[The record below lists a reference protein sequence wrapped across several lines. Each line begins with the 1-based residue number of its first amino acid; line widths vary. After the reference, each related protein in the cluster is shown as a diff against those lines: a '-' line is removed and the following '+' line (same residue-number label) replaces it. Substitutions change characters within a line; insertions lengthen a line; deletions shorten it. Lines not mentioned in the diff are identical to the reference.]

1 MAIPRRLNPEIL
13 TRGINHRQKLAQM
26 DPSGCNKLPRV
37 RHPRSP
43 WIQESKPIMLSVK
56 LFWYIDQTL
65 LFGHCYG

>member
-26 DPSGCNKLPRV
+26 EPSGCNKLPRV

-56 LFWYIDQTL
+56 LLWYIDQTR